1 MMNITNRFVPCCLLL
16 AIVTVTAGCNGRDA
30 SEPPR
35 DLPDICKADC
45 NFTVTLPDAVDQL
58 PQVPD
63 VIRVSGGT
71 EVNFRLPGG
80 GEKGFERTNG
90 VGQAPD
96 RTVLSFEEPA
106 FVDDQENPVYT
117 LELTAGDNRYT
128 ARSHEANVCHA
139 PDGCRYVVINVGH
152 PGRPSIISSPHFI
165 IAR

>member
-1 MMNITNRFVPCCLLL
+1 MSINNRVVPGCLLL

-35 DLPDICKADC
+35 GLPDICKADC
-45 NFTVTLPDAVDQL
+45 NVEVTLPDASDQL
-58 PQVPD
+58 PEVPD
-63 VIRVSGGT
+63 AIRVSGGT

-80 GEKGFERTNG
+80 GERGFESTSQG
-90 VGQAPD
+90 GKVPE

-106 FVDDQENPVYT
+106 FVDDQDNPVYT
-117 LELTAGDNRYT
+117 LELTPGDNRYK
-128 ARSHEANVCHA
+128 ARPHEANVCHA

-165 IAR
+165 IAE